1 MASFV
6 SRRFLST
13 TARRLANQTEE
24 KAAAEASNG
33 PALVRIPRLRA
44 CPGFAPPGQVDGV
57 MMEG

>member
-33 PALVRIPRLRA
+33 PALVRTRA
-44 CPGFAPPGQVDGV
+44 RNLDTRAAGIGGWELCQWG
-57 MMEG
+57 